1 MKIKL
6 KHNWVSLTMH
16 ALIEEE
22 AKASVQGTEIP
33 LTKAMI
39 VDVTGGPIC
48 SQCGAPFNDAPDD
61 CSTATVENEEMGTS
75 RPVA

>member
-16 ALIEEE
+16 ALTEEE
-22 AKASVQGTEIP
+22 ARASLQGTEIP

-39 VDVTGGPIC
+39 VDVTGPIC
-48 SQCGAPFNDAPDD
+48 SQCGADFNDAPDH
-61 CSTATVENEEMGTS
+61 CSTATVENVEMGTS